1 MSAKPKLI
9 MNQDQKNN
17 MSSLS
22 LFASKSSEL
31 SGEIIIPGDKSIS
44 HRCIILS
51 SLAIGE
57 SKIIGLLNSSDTNCT
72 INSMKSLGS
81 CIDLNSNYECTIN
94 GIGIGSLKQPE
105 KPLDFGNSGTAA
117 RLILGLVSTYP
128 ITTNFIGDESLSQRP
143 MKRVTEPLIDFGA
156 NFNLR
161 NSEFLPIE
169 VKGAEHPIPITHE
182 MKVPSAQVKSAIM
195 LAGLNTPGITT
206 VIEKERTRD
215 HTETLFKYY
224 GYEIN
229 LEEKGGKN
237 YISFEGQKVLNPVN
251 INIPGDPSSAAYPL
265 VAGLICKNSN
275 IKIKNVLLN
284 PTRDGI
290 YKCLDDMGAN
300 IIYSNKKNEAG
311 EITYDIE
318 VSSSTLNSID
328 VPAHRAPSMI
338 DDYPILAVAASM
350 ANGTSIFR
358 GLSEL
363 KVKESNRLLGIYNF
377 LSKNGIDTC
386 IEGNNLIIK
395 GNTEGPKG
403 GALVETNM
411 DHRIA
416 MSAIILGMVSYE
428 PIKVD
433 DTEIIK
439 TSFPDFI
446 KLMKKLGA
454 KLSEKI

>member
-1 MSAKPKLI
+1 

-17 MSSLS
+17 MSSS
-22 LFASKSSEL
+22 TLFSSKSSDL
-31 SGEIIIPGDKSIS
+31 SGEIVIPGDKSIS

-57 SKIIGLLNSSDTNCT
+57 SKITGLLNSSDVNCT

-81 CIDLNSNYECTIN
+81 CIGLNSNDEYIVN

-105 KPLDFGNSGTAA
+105 TPVDFGNSGTAA

-128 ITTNFIGDESLSQRP
+128 IETHFTGDESLSQRP
-143 MKRVTEPLIDFGA
+143 MKRVTYPLIDFGA
-156 NFNLR
+156 NFQLR
-161 NSEFLPIE
+161 NSEFLPIM
-169 VKGAEHPIPITHE
+169 VKGAECPIPITYE
-182 MKVPSAQVKSAIM
+182 MQVASAQVKSAIM

-206 VIEKERTRD
+206 IIEREKTRD

-224 GYEIN
+224 GYDIKI
-229 LEEKGGKN
+229 EEKDGKN
-237 YISFEGQKVLNPVN
+237 FISFEGQKTLNPVN
-251 INIPGDPSSAAYPL
+251 IKVPGDPSSAAYPV

-275 IKIKNVLLN
+275 IKIKSVLLN
-284 PTRDGI
+284 PTRDGM
-290 YKCLDDMGAN
+290 YKCLDEMGAN
-300 IIYSNKKNEAG
+300 IRYFNKKNEAG

-318 VSSSTLNSID
+318 VSSSTLNPID
-328 VPAHRAPSMI
+328 VSAERAPSMI

-363 KVKESNRLLGIYNF
+363 KVKESDRLMGIYNF
-377 LSKNGIDTC
+377 LSKNGIDTR
-386 IEGNNLIIK
+386 IEDNNLVIN
-395 GNTEGPKG
+395 GSADGSKG
-403 GALVETNM
+403 GASIETNL

-416 MSAIILGMVSYE
+416 MSSIILGMVSE
-428 PIKVD
+428 ESIKVD
-433 DTEIIK
+433 DTETIK
-439 TSFPDFI
+439 TSFPNFI

-454 KLSEKI
+454 KLSTKKYDFYYCN